1 MYLYSLFWH
10 HFRGSETLVVMLT
23 YKAAQY
29 LIVTG
34 YIRQYRERAV

>member
-1 MYLYSLFWH
+1 MYLYSLFGH
-10 HFRGSETLVVMLT
+10 HFRGSETLVMLA
-23 YKAAQY
+23 YIAAQY